1 MIVSSRLLVPHKI
14 ESSVGMRAGD
24 IGAHVLNPPAFL
36 SMYRQRKVKFA
47 NRAKCEGSMLTWRAS
62 WWMYVVAAVYALTF
76 LFNTRQEFWG
86 PASEGW
92 VLAGAFKASSVLPG
106 GPMDKAGLRP
116 GDVLEAIG
124 GQPLNG
130 AADWFLARAYF
141 ERDRP
146 VELQV
151 RRGGQHLVLKLVISA
166 PAWRSWNGA
175 DYLPAVAL
183 YVARFVLLLLAILVG
198 FSRPQQLGARLVALM
213 FAIGA
218 VAEGYPSSG
227 WAAALRHLP
236 AVLAVP
242 IGLATASCL
251 LAPVVWLV
259 FFASFPMT
267 RLSQRWRRVLIIV
280 PLVLFGM
287 PIVASAIAM
296 IYAPSVLARPWPE
309 VLSAGPVRLIQD
321 VAGVT
326 PLLFLNELPLYQP
339 YMQAKL
345 LELWLVVTILYFAAG
360 CLMLVA
366 NYRRLD
372 DPQARRRM
380 GALHLALVV
389 FAVVVAHNF
398 FVRNW
403 TSWFGSTP
411 PALFSG
417 AGFVGETLL
426 FLFIPL
432 TLAYCVLTEGPARTG
447 LTSRGAGG

>member
-1 MIVSSRLLVPHKI
+1 
-14 ESSVGMRAGD
+14 
-24 IGAHVLNPPAFL
+24 
-36 SMYRQRKVKFA
+36 
-47 NRAKCEGSMLTWRAS
+47 MLTWRAP
-62 WWMYVVAAVYALTF
+62 WWMYLVAAVYSLTF

-86 PASEGW
+86 PGEAGW
-92 VLAGAFKASSVLPG
+92 VPSGPFKVTSVLLG

-116 GDVLEAIG
+116 GDVLEEVDG
-124 GQPLNG
+124 HPLNG
-130 AADWFLARAYF
+130 AADWFLARAHF
-141 ERDRP
+141 ERDHP

-151 RRGGQHLVLKLVISA
+151 RRGEQHLALRLVIGA
-166 PAWRSWNGA
+166 PVWRTWNRA
-175 DYLPAVAL
+175 QYLPAVAL

-198 FSRPQQLGARLVALM
+198 FSRPKQLSARLAALM

-236 AVLAVP
+236 AVLAIP

-251 LAPVVWLV
+251 LASVVWLA
-259 FFASFPMT
+259 FFASFPRP
-267 RLSQRWRRVLIIV
+267 RLSQRSQWVLVAV
-280 PLVLFGM
+280 PLVLFGV

-309 VLSAGPVRLIQD
+309 VLSAAPVRLIQD

-339 YMQAKL
+339 IMQARF
-345 LELWLVVTILYFAAG
+345 LEVWLVITILYFAAG

-372 DPQARRRM
+372 GPQARRRV

-432 TLAYCVLTEGPARTG
+432 TLAYCVLTEGPQR
-447 LTSRGAGG
+447 RD

>member
-1 MIVSSRLLVPHKI
+1 
-14 ESSVGMRAGD
+14 
-24 IGAHVLNPPAFL
+24 
-36 SMYRQRKVKFA
+36 
-47 NRAKCEGSMLTWRAS
+47 MLTWRAS

-92 VLAGAFKASSVLPG
+92 VLSGGFKASSVLPG
-106 GPMDKAGLRP
+106 GPMDKAGLRS
-116 GDVLEAIG
+116 GDVLEVVG

-130 AADWFLARAYF
+130 AADWFLARAHF
-141 ERDRP
+141 ERDHP
-146 VELQV
+146 VEIQV
-151 RRGGQHLVLKLVISA
+151 RRSEQHLALKLVIAA
-166 PAWRSWNGA
+166 PVWRTWNRT

-198 FSRPQQLGARLVALM
+198 FSRPQQLSARLAALM

-236 AVLAVP
+236 ALLAVP

-251 LAPVVWLV
+251 LAPVVWLA
-259 FFASFPMT
+259 FFASFPLP
-267 RLSQRWRRVLIIV
+267 RLSQRSRWVLVIV
-280 PLVLFGM
+280 PLVLFGV
-287 PIVASAIAM
+287 PIVASVIAM
-296 IYAPSVLARPWPE
+296 IYAPSVLARPWAA
-309 VLSAGPVRLIQD
+309 VLSAAPVRLIQD

-339 YMQAKL
+339 IMQIRL
-345 LELWLVVTILYFAAG
+345 LEAWLVVTIIYFAAG

-366 NYRRLD
+366 GYRRLD

-380 GALHLALVV
+380 GALYLSLVV
-389 FAVVVAHNF
+389 FPVVVAHNF

-432 TLAYCVLTEGPARTG
+432 TLAYCVLTEGPQGRD
-447 LTSRGAGG
+447 

>member
-1 MIVSSRLLVPHKI
+1 
-14 ESSVGMRAGD
+14 
-24 IGAHVLNPPAFL
+24 
-36 SMYRQRKVKFA
+36 
-47 NRAKCEGSMLTWRAS
+47 MLTWRVP
-62 WWMYVVAAVYALTF
+62 WWMDVVGAVYALTF

-86 PASEGW
+86 PANEGW
-92 VLAGAFKASSVLPG
+92 VPSGPFKVTSVMPG

-116 GDVLEAIG
+116 GDVLEAVA

-130 AADWFLARAYF
+130 AADWFLARAHF

-151 RRGGQHLVLKLVISA
+151 RRGGQNIALKLVIAA
-166 PAWRSWNGA
+166 PVWRTWNRA
-175 DYLPAVAL
+175 DYLPAIAL

-198 FSRPQQLGARLVALM
+198 FSRPEQLSARLAALM

-218 VAEGYPSSG
+218 VAEGYPSAG

-236 AVLAVP
+236 GLLAIP

-251 LAPVVWLV
+251 LASVVWLA
-259 FFASFPMT
+259 FFACFPRP
-267 RLSQRWRRVLIIV
+267 RLSQRSRWVLVAV
-280 PLVLFGM
+280 PLVLFGV

-309 VLSAGPVRLIQD
+309 VLSAAPVRLIQD

-326 PLLFLNELPLYQP
+326 PLLFLNELPMYQP

-366 NYRRLD
+366 NYRRL
-372 DPQARRRM
+372 
-380 GALHLALVV
+380 
-389 FAVVVAHNF
+389 
-398 FVRNW
+398 
-403 TSWFGSTP
+403 
-411 PALFSG
+411 
-417 AGFVGETLL
+417 
-426 FLFIPL
+426 
-432 TLAYCVLTEGPARTG
+432 
-447 LTSRGAGG
+447 

>member
-1 MIVSSRLLVPHKI
+1 
-14 ESSVGMRAGD
+14 
-24 IGAHVLNPPAFL
+24 
-36 SMYRQRKVKFA
+36 
-47 NRAKCEGSMLTWRAS
+47 MLTWRAP

-76 LFNTRQEFWG
+76 LFNMRQEFWG
-86 PASEGW
+86 PANAGW
-92 VLAGAFKASSVLPG
+92 VPSGPFRVTSVLPG
-106 GPMDKAGLRP
+106 GPMDKAGLRS
-116 GDVLEAIG
+116 GDVLEAVD

-130 AADWFLARAYF
+130 AADWFLVRAHF
-141 ERDRP
+141 ERDHP

-151 RRGGQHLVLKLVISA
+151 RRGERHLALKLVIA
-166 PAWRSWNGA
+166 GPVWRTWNGA

-183 YVARFVLLLLAILVG
+183 YVARLVMLLLAILVG
-198 FSRPQQLGARLVALM
+198 FSRPQQLSARLAALM

-236 AVLAVP
+236 AVLAIP

-251 LAPVVWLV
+251 LASVVWLA
-259 FFASFPMT
+259 FFANFLQA
-267 RLSQRWRRVLIIV
+267 RLSQRSRWVLVIA
-280 PLVLFGM
+280 PLVLFGI
-287 PIVASAIAM
+287 PIVPSVIAM
-296 IYAPSVLARPWPE
+296 IYAPSVLARPWPV
-309 VLSAGPVRLIQD
+309 VLSAAPVRLIQD
-321 VAGVT
+321 VAGGT

-339 YMQAKL
+339 IVQAKF
-345 LELWLVVTILYFAAG
+345 LEIWLVVTILYFAAG

-372 DPQARRRM
+372 DPHARHRV
-380 GALHLALVV
+380 GALYLALVV

-417 AGFVGETLL
+417 AGFVGEALL
-426 FLFIPL
+426 FLLIPL
-432 TLAYCVLTEGPARTG
+432 TLAYCVLTARSRRTG
-447 LTSRGAGG
+447 RERF

>member
-1 MIVSSRLLVPHKI
+1 
-14 ESSVGMRAGD
+14 
-24 IGAHVLNPPAFL
+24 
-36 SMYRQRKVKFA
+36 
-47 NRAKCEGSMLTWRAS
+47 MLTWRGP

-86 PASEGW
+86 PANAGW
-92 VLAGAFKASSVLPG
+92 VPSGTFKVTSVLPG

-116 GDVLEAIG
+116 GDVLEAVDG
-124 GQPLNG
+124 LPLNG
-130 AADWFLARAYF
+130 AADWFLARAHF
-141 ERDRP
+141 ERNHP

-151 RRGGQHLVLKLVISA
+151 RRGEQHLVLRLVIAA
-166 PAWRSWNGA
+166 PVWRTWNGA
-175 DYLPAVAL
+175 HYLPAVAL

-198 FSRPQQLGARLVALM
+198 FSRPEQLSARLAALM

-236 AVLAVP
+236 AVLAIP

-251 LAPVVWLV
+251 LASVVWLA
-259 FFASFPMT
+259 FFVSFPQV
-267 RLSQRWRRVLIIV
+267 RLSQRSRWVLVVV
-280 PLVLFGM
+280 PLVLFGI
-287 PIVASAIAM
+287 PIVASVIAV
-296 IYAPSVLARPWPE
+296 IYAPSALARPWPV
-309 VLSAGPVRLIQD
+309 VLSAAPVRLIQD

-326 PLLFLNELPLYQP
+326 PLLFLNEFPLYQP
-339 YMQAKL
+339 IMQARF
-345 LELWLVVTILYFAAG
+345 LEVWLVVTILYFAAG

-372 DPQARRRM
+372 NPQFRRRVR
-380 GALHLALVV
+380 ALYLALVV

-403 TSWFGSTP
+403 ASWFGSTP

-432 TLAYCVLTEGPARTG
+432 TLAYCVLSEGPARAG
-447 LTSRGAGG
+447 STSRQGGG

>member
-1 MIVSSRLLVPHKI
+1 
-14 ESSVGMRAGD
+14 
-24 IGAHVLNPPAFL
+24 
-36 SMYRQRKVKFA
+36 
-47 NRAKCEGSMLTWRAS
+47 MLTWRAS
-62 WWMYVVAAVYALTF
+62 WWMYVIAAVYALTF

-116 GDVLEAIG
+116 GDVLEAVG

-141 ERDRP
+141 ERDHP

-151 RRGGQHLVLKLVISA
+151 RRGRQHLALKLVISA

-198 FSRPQQLGARLVALM
+198 FSRPQQLSARLAALM

-236 AVLAVP
+236 AVLAIP

-251 LAPVVWLV
+251 LAPVVWLA
-259 FFASFPMT
+259 FFASFP
-267 RLSQRWRRVLIIV
+267 RRWLSQRSRWALVAV
-280 PLVLFGM
+280 PLVLFGV

-309 VLSAGPVRLIQD
+309 VLSAAPVRLIQD

-360 CLMLVA
+360 CVMLVA
-366 NYRRLD
+366 NYRRLE

-380 GALHLALVV
+380 GALHLSLVV

-411 PALFSG
+411 PALFSW

-432 TLAYCVLTEGPARTG
+432 ILAYCVLTEGPTRTG
-447 LTSRGAGG
+447 LPSRGGGA